1 MKFEIHKYEEVDSTN
16 EVAKKL
22 ALDGEGEG
30 TVVIAERQTRG
41 RGRYGKTWISPTGGV
56 YLSIVL
62 KPRIEPEEAPKVT
75 FTAGVSVAKAIRNLY
90 NLDAKI
96 KWPNDVLIKEKKVCG
111 ILTEVNATDILNFVI
126 LGIGINANVDTKEF
140 PEEIAK
146 GAVSL
151 KEELGKEVDIEEL
164 VNEVLNQIDAHYSLF
179 KEKKF
184 KAILR
189 EWSKLSA
196 TLWRKVK
203 IVTRDRVIEGVAVG
217 IDKNGS
223 LIVETPERK
232 IEKVIAGEC
241 FHL

>member
-1 MKFEIHKYEEVDSTN
+1 MKFKIHRYKEVDSTN

-22 ALDGEGEG
+22 AMEGAGEG
-30 TVVIAERQTRG
+30 TVVIAEIQTHG
-41 RGRYGKTWISPTGGV
+41 RGRYGKTWISPKGGV

-75 FTAGVSVAKAIRNLY
+75 FIAGVSVAKAIKNLY
-90 NLDAKI
+90 DLKAKI
-96 KWPNDVLIKEKKVCG
+96 KWPNDVLINEKKVCG
-111 ILTEVNATDILNFVI
+111 ILTEVNATDMLNFVI
-126 LGIGINANVDTKEF
+126 LGIGINANVNTNEF

-146 GAVSL
+146 GATSL
-151 KEELGKEVDIEEL
+151 REELGREVDIEEL
-164 VNEVLNQIDAHYSLF
+164 ITEVLNQIDKYYSMF

-184 KAILR
+184 KVILQ

-196 TLWRKVK
+196 TLWRKVR
-203 IVTRDRVIEGVAVG
+203 IVTKDKTIEGVAVG

-223 LIVETPERK
+223 LIIETPERK